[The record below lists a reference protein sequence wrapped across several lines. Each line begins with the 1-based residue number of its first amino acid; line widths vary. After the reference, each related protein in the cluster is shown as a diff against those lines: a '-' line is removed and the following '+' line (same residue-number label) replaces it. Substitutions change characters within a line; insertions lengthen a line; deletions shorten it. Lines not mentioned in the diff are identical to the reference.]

1 MKKLTTL
8 LFVLMFASSMAFAQN
23 DATVDQNGTGNDA
36 SIDQEYQTANG
47 VTAINEAVVNQTGNQ
62 NDVALLNQYGAGNLY
77 DVEQIGDGNLV
88 KQFPEQGKHGPST
101 NGIIDINQNGSDN
114 VVHDADQSG
123 QSNQAYITQEG
134 VNNFVDIEGQ
144 RSNGAAGNSIDIL
157 QTDDG
162 GHAVGTGTGT
172 GAYQDGVG
180 NTMDIDQNGW
190 GQSAG
195 TQSVQSGGVPSQ
207 EGGQGLVQ
215 LGDGNELIIDQD
227 GTSNVVRS
235 VLQDGSSN
243 MADIMQSSSGN
254 TAAVSQVG
262 TSNSATITQN

>member
-8 LFVLMFASSMAFAQN
+8 VFVLVFASSMAFAQN
-23 DATVDQNGTGNDA
+23 DATVDQNGSGNSA
-36 SIDQEYQTANG
+36 SIDQEYQAANG
-47 VTAINEAVVNQTGNQ
+47 VSAMNEAVVNQAGDQ
-62 NDVALLNQYGAGNLY
+62 NDVALLDQYGAGNLY

-88 KQFPEQGKHGPST
+88 KQHAEQGKHGPST
-101 NGIIDINQNGSDN
+101 NGLIDVDQIGNNN
-114 VVHDADQSG
+114 TVHDVDQSG

-134 VNNFVDIEGQ
+134 VGNFVDIEGQ
-144 RSNGAAGNSIDIL
+144 RSTGAAGNIIDIL

-162 GHAVGTGTGT
+162 DHAVGTGTGT
-172 GAYQDGVG
+172 GAYQDGVN
-180 NTMDIDQNGW
+180 NTMDIVQNGW

-195 TQSVQSGGVPSQ
+195 TQSVQSGGVPGQ

-215 LGDGNELIIDQD
+215 LGDGNELMIDQS
-227 GTSNVVRS
+227 GSSNIVRS

-262 TSNSATITQN
+262 SSNSATITQN